1 MQFFL
6 KSFVILTLFTGPVA
20 SFACGEK
27 DACPASSC
35 EKKRCLDYIERKGEY
50 ANRLRL
56 RCIDLCHSACS
67 ELLRD
72 ELKACTDKKSDSTS
86 SSEAEED

>member
-1 MQFFL
+1 MKTFL
-6 KSFVILTLFTGPVA
+6 KLFIVFAAFAGPI
-20 SFACGEK
+20 STFACGEK

-35 EKKRCLDYIERKGEY
+35 DKKRCMDYIERKGEY

-67 ELLRD
+67 DLLKD
-72 ELKACTDKKSDSTS
+72 ELKACEGKKSGTVPDG
-86 SSEAEED
+86 EEED

>member
-6 KSFVILTLFTGPVA
+6 KLFVFFTLLAGPVI

-27 DACPASSC
+27 DSCPASSC

-50 ANRLRL
+50 ANRPRL
-56 RCIDLCHSACS
+56 RCIDLCYSACS
-67 ELLRD
+67 DLLKD
-72 ELKACTDKKSDSTS
+72 ELKACSDKKSGVNSD
-86 SSEAEED
+86 EDDED

>member
-1 MQFFL
+1 MQLFL
-6 KSFVILTLFTGPVA
+6 KLFVVFALLAGPV
-20 SFACGEK
+20 SSIACGEK

-67 ELLRD
+67 DLLRD
-72 ELKACTDKKSDSTS
+72 ELKACTDKKSGSS
-86 SSEAEED
+86 SSEESDED

>member
-6 KSFVILTLFTGPVA
+6 KSFVILTLFSGPVS

-72 ELKACTDKKSDSTS
+72 ELKACMDKKSDSTS